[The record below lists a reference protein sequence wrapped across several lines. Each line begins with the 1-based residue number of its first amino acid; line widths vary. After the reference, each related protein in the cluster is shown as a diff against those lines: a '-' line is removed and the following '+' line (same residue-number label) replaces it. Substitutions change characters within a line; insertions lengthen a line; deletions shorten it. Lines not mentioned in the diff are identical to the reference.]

1 MDKMKMTDNHAT
13 RVLIIEDN
21 PDDVFLL
28 LENLAHAGTTF
39 TNFELAGSLSEGLKY
54 LSEKD
59 VDLVLLDLSLPDSRG
74 LDTFQKINNQAPDVP
89 FIILAEPDIEDI
101 AVNAVQNGAR
111 DYLLKGE
118 ADGDLLARSIRYA
131 IESNETAQSSL

>member
-1 MDKMKMTDNHAT
+1 MKMPDNNSM

-28 LENLAHAGTTF
+28 LKNLAYARKAF
-39 TNFELAGSLSEGLKY
+39 THIELAGSLSEGLKY

>member
-1 MDKMKMTDNHAT
+1 MQDNHAT

-28 LENLAHAGTTF
+28 LENLAHAGNAF
-39 TNFELAGSLSEGLKY
+39 THIELAGSLSEGLKY
-54 LSEKD
+54 LSETD
-59 VDLVLLDLSLPDSRG
+59 VDIVLLDLSLPDSSG

-89 FIILAEPDIEDI
+89 FIILAEPDNEDI
-101 AVNAVQNGAR
+101 ALNAIQNGAR

-118 ADGDLLARSIRYA
+118 AVGNLLARSIRYA
-131 IESNETAQSSL
+131 IESDETAQSSL